1 MGEGISC
8 ELVYLIFYNISYI
21 YIYTTWYVYF
31 LYVICDF
38 DI

>member
-21 YIYTTWYVYF
+21 YTTWYVYF

>member
-21 YIYTTWYVYF
+21 YIYYMVCIF
-31 LYVICDF
+31 FICDM
-38 DI
+38 